1 MEKRDFV
8 HLHVHTEYSLLD
20 GAAAISKLIK
30 KAKSLGMPAIAMTDH
45 GNMYGTVQ
53 FDKACKDAGIKPIIG
68 CEFYTTEDMH
78 KHEGR
83 NTDDDN
89 KNCHLVLLAKN
100 YEGYKNLSR
109 LNSYS
114 YKEGF
119 HYKPRIDLELLEKY
133 SSDLICLSG
142 CIAGKV
148 SRLLLKGEYEEAK
161 AYALRLKNMF
171 AEGDFYIELQN
182 HEIEEELRVL
192 PLLKRIA
199 DEIGVKTVATNDVH
213 YIEKTDAEM
222 HDVLLCIG
230 TASYI
235 DTPNRL
241 KFSGDSFYLKS
252 YDEMKEAMRGYE
264 ESLDTPYE
272 IIEKCNFAFPK
283 RVYQIPEFP
292 LTEGMSAPDYL
303 RKIAYEGLER
313 RYGTITPEIKA
324 RAEEELGV
332 IISMGFADYYLIVW
346 EFIFWAKNHDIPIG
360 KGRGSGVG
368 SIIAYA
374 IGITDVEPLEY
385 GLIFERFLNKDRTS
399 MPDFDIDIC
408 YFRRG
413 EVIKH
418 VTELYGEHR
427 ISQII
432 TFGKLKKKAAIKDVA
447 RVYKLPFS
455 EVSAITKEIPDF
467 GGDDKKVHILDLVNP
482 DSKYLAKDLY
492 QRYLDNPEVRKV
504 IEIAS
509 QVEGLPRNTSIH
521 AAGVVIYKNPA
532 IESIPLAKNGTELT
546 TQFNMIEVENTFGLL
561 KMDFL
566 ALMTLTD
573 VKMAHDYVQRT
584 YGVDI
589 DFHKIGYKDPEV
601 YKLIADGNTDAV
613 FQLEGGGMKQFMSQL
628 KPDRME
634 DIIAGISIYRPGPM
648 DNKDV
653 YIENRH
659 NPDNI
664 VYAHPRLKPILEV
677 TGGIIVYQEQAMHI
691 TRELAGYSMTDADN
705 FRAIISKK
713 KIDKIPIEKKKFI
726 FGLDDENGNI
736 IIPGCVRNGVP
747 EEVGLAVFAEI
758 EKFASYAFNK
768 SHAAAY
774 AYLSYETAFYKRYY
788 PKEFMA
794 AVLNNRIDKPDD
806 TKKYM
811 AVLKNMN
818 IPLLPPDINKS
829 EAFFSPEPD
838 GIRYGLA
845 CTKNVGTD
853 MMNAVVQERQKNGEF
868 KDLYDFVERM
878 ANATGQTPNKRM
890 VESLIKGGAFDC
902 TGMTR
907 ATMQV
912 SLERLV
918 ATVDAKRREKQRK
931 EESGQFDI
939 FDILGSSFVQKEE
952 PFKYDIIKEYPKRER
967 LLAEKEML
975 GMYVSGHPLAGY
987 EQEFS
992 TFTFN
997 TSMIPSHKEDEDEHD
1012 HNDYVE
1018 VQENPLHDNME
1029 VTIGGLIAGVQKK
1042 RTKSGGDMAIL
1053 VLEDM
1058 YDRIECVC
1066 VGRVMTTSKQL
1077 LVPDTLVRI
1086 RGRLS
1091 IRDDS
1096 YSIFVSELKP
1106 WELEE
1111 KEEVVE
1117 AKDTRTLYFN
1127 LEKVDPYHF
1136 DDVVNRIYTILE
1148 AHPGPNDAKFQLDRT
1163 IHKFGKT
1170 IGNLEAVQRE
1180 LVGILGPENIKIK

>member
-1 MEKRDFV
+1 MNDKGFV

-20 GAAAISKLIK
+20 GAAAIGKLVK
-30 KAKSLGMPAIAMTDH
+30 RAKDLNMPAIAMTDH
-45 GNMYGTVQ
+45 GNMYGAVQ
-53 FDKACKDAGIKPIIG
+53 FAQACNANKIKPIIG

-78 KHEGR
+78 KREGR
-83 NTDDDN
+83 NTDEN

-100 YEGYKNLSR
+100 YEGFKNLSR
-109 LNSYS
+109 LNTLA

-119 HYKPRIDLELLEKY
+119 HYKPRIDLELLK
-133 SSDLICLSG
+133 DHTDNLICLSG
-142 CIAGKV
+142 CVAGKI
-148 SRLLLKGEYEEAK
+148 SRLLLKNQYEEAK
-161 AYALRLKNMF
+161 AYALQLKSMF
-171 AEGDFYIELQN
+171 AEGDFYIEIQN

-213 YIEKTDAEM
+213 YINKSDAEM

-241 KFSGDSFYLKS
+241 KFQGDSFYLKD
-252 YDEMKEAMRGYE
+252 YEEMRLAMRGYE

-283 RVYQIPEFP
+283 REYQIPAFP
-292 LTEGMSAPDYL
+292 CPDGLSAPEYL
-303 RKIAYEGLER
+303 RKLAYEGLEK
-313 RYGTITPEIKA
+313 RYKDVNQEIVD
-324 RAEEELGV
+324 RAESELDV

-346 EFIFWAKNHDIPIG
+346 EFIFWAKNNDIPVG

-368 SIIAYA
+368 SLIAYA
-374 IGITDVEPLEY
+374 IGITDVDPLEY

-408 YFRRG
+408 FFRRG
-413 EVIKH
+413 EVIQH

-432 TFGKLKKKAAIKDVA
+432 TFGKLKRKAAVKDVA

-455 EVSAITKEIPDF
+455 EVSAITKEMPDY
-467 GGDDKKVHILDLVNP
+467 GQEDKKVHLPDLINP

-492 QRYLDNPEVRKV
+492 NRYIENPDVKK
-504 IEIAS
+504 IIDIAS

-573 VKMAHDYVQRT
+573 VKKAHDYVKKN
-584 YGVDI
+584 YGRDI
-589 DFHKIGYKDPEV
+589 DFHELGYKDPEV
-601 YKLIADGNTDAV
+601 YKLIASGDTDAV

-653 YIENRH
+653 YIKNRH
-659 NPDNI
+659 NPDKI
-664 VYAHPRLKPILEV
+664 VYKHPKLKSILEV

-691 TRELAGYSMTDADN
+691 TRMLAGYTMTDADN
-705 FRAIISKK
+705 FRSIISKK
-713 KIDKIPIEKKKFI
+713 KIDKLEAERNKFL
-726 FGLDDENGNI
+726 FGKVDEETGEVLV
-736 IIPGCVRNGVP
+736 PGCVRNGIP
-747 EEVGLAVFAEI
+747 EDIARSIFAEM
-758 EKFASYAFNK
+758 ESFASYAFNK

-794 AVLNNRIDKPDD
+794 SVLNNRIDKPDD

-811 AVLKNMN
+811 AILKNMN

-829 EAFFSPEPD
+829 EAFFSPDPE

-853 MMNAVVQERQKNGEF
+853 MMNQVVQERENNGAF
-868 KDLYDFVERM
+868 KDLYDFIERM
-878 ANATGQTPNKRM
+878 ANVTGATPNKRM

-902 TGMTR
+902 FNMTR
-907 ATMQV
+907 STMLV
-912 SLERLV
+912 NLERLV
-918 ATVDAKRREKQRK
+918 SHIDAKKKEKQRK

-939 FDILGSSFVQKEE
+939 FDILGDTFKQEE
-952 PFKYDIIKEYPKRER
+952 QPFQYDIIKEYPTREK
-967 LLAEKEML
+967 LFMEKEML

-987 EQEFS
+987 EEEFKE
-992 TFTFN
+992 FTFN
-997 TSMIPSHKEDEDEHD
+997 TSMIPAKTDEDSED
-1012 HNDYVE
+1012 GGEYQEKVE
-1018 VQENPLHDNME
+1018 SDLKDGME
-1029 VTIGGLIAGVQKK
+1029 LTTGGIIASVQKK
-1042 RTKSGGDMAIL
+1042 RTKNGADMAII
-1053 VLEDM
+1053 VLEDL

-1066 VGRVMTTSKQL
+1066 LQRVLNTSKQY

-1091 IRDDS
+1091 VKEDA
-1096 YSIFVSELKP
+1096 YSIFVSDLKP
-1106 WELEE
+1106 WALEE
-1111 KEEVVE
+1111 KEEVPE
-1117 AKDTRTLYFN
+1117 EKIADTRTLYY
-1127 LEKVDPYHF
+1127 KVF
-1136 DDVVNRIYTILE
+1136 DELFMDDRIDRINAIFA
-1148 AHPGPNDAKFQLDRT
+1148 AHPGPNKAVFQYNRKLYENNL
-1163 IHKFGKT
+1163 T
-1170 IGNLEAVQRE
+1170 IGDLDAVAKE
-1180 LVGILGPENIKIK
+1180 LAGIIGPENIIIK

>member
-1 MEKRDFV
+1 METREKGFV

-20 GAAAISKLIK
+20 GAAPINKLVDR
-30 KAKSLGMPAIAMTDH
+30 AQELNMPALAMTDH
-45 GNMYGTVQ
+45 GNMYATVQ
-53 FDKACKDAGIKPIIG
+53 FDAACKKKKIKPIIG
-68 CEFYTTEDMH
+68 CEFYTTENMH
-78 KHEGR
+78 SREGR
-83 NTDDDN
+83 NNDDN

-100 YEGYKNLSR
+100 YEGYKNLAR
-109 LNSYS
+109 LNSFS

-119 HYKPRIDLELLEKY
+119 HYKPRIDLDLLEKY
-133 SSDLICLSG
+133 SDNLICLSG
-142 CIAGKV
+142 CVAGKV
-148 SRLLLKGEYEEAK
+148 SRLLLKGDYEEAK
-161 AYALRLKNMF
+161 AYAIRLKNMF
-171 AEGDFYIELQN
+171 AEGDFYIEIQN
-182 HEIEEELRVL
+182 HDIEEELRVL

-199 DEIGVKTVATNDVH
+199 NEIGVKMVATNDVH
-213 YIEKTDAEM
+213 YVNKSDAEM

-241 KFSGDSFYLKS
+241 KFSGDGFYLKS
-252 YDEMKEAMRGYE
+252 YDEMKEALRGYE

-292 LTEGMSAPDYL
+292 CPDGLTAPEYL
-303 RKIAYEGLER
+303 RKLAYEGLER
-313 RYGTITPEIKA
+313 RYETITDEIRA
-324 RAEEELGV
+324 RAEEELNV

-346 EFIFWAKNHDIPIG
+346 EFIFWAKNNDIPIG

-418 VTELYGEHR
+418 VTELYGEDR

-482 DSKYLAKDLY
+482 KSPYHSKDLY

-504 IEIAS
+504 IEIAA
-509 QVEGLPRNTSIH
+509 QVEGMPRNTSIH

-532 IESIPLAKNGTELT
+532 IESIPLAKNGNELT
-546 TQFNMIEVENTFGLL
+546 TQFNMIEVEGTFGLL

-573 VKMAHDYVQRT
+573 VKMAHDYVKKT

-589 DFHKIGYKDPEV
+589 DFHKLGYKDPEV

-648 DNKDV
+648 DNKDI

-659 NPDNI
+659 NPDKI
-664 VYAHPRLKPILEV
+664 VYKHPKLKPILEV

-726 FGLDDENGNI
+726 FGLDDEDGNI

-747 EEVGLAVFAEI
+747 EEIGLSVFAEI

-811 AVLKNMN
+811 AVLKDMG

-829 EAFFSPEPD
+829 QAFFSPDPD

-845 CTKNVGTD
+845 CTKNVGTE
-853 MMNAVVQERQKNGEF
+853 MMNAVVEERSKNGDF

-902 TGMTR
+902 TGMNR
-907 ATMQV
+907 CTML
-912 SLERLV
+912 SNLERMV
-918 ATVDAKRREKQRK
+918 SIIDTKRKEKIRK

-939 FDILGSSFVQKEE
+939 FDFLGGDVGPKEE
-952 PFKYDIIKEYPKRER
+952 PFVYTMFEEYPKREK

-987 EQEFS
+987 EEEFAM
-992 TFTFN
+992 FNFN
-997 TSMIPSHKEDEDEHD
+997 TSMLPSKKEEDTYDEHTFVA
-1012 HNDYVE
+1012 NEEPVL
-1018 VQENPLHDNME
+1018 ENNMNV
-1029 VTIGGLIAGVQKK
+1029 VTGGLIAGIQKK
-1042 RTKSGGDMAIL
+1042 RTKTGGDMAIM

-1058 YDRIECVC
+1058 HDRIECLC
-1066 VGRVMTTSKQL
+1066 VGRVMTTSKHL
-1077 LVPDTLVRI
+1077 LVPDTLVRVK
-1086 RGRLS
+1086 GRLS

-1096 YSIFVSELKP
+1096 YTIMVSEITP
-1106 WELEE
+1106 WELAE
-1111 KEEVVE
+1111 KEEVKEVE
-1117 AKDTRTLYFN
+1117 KDSRILYY
-1127 LEKVDPYHF
+1127 KIVDEDF
-1136 DDVVNRIYTILE
+1136 MGDKLDRINQILE
-1148 AHPGPNDAKFQLDRT
+1148 AHPGPNEVKFQYNQQLYLN
-1163 IHKFGKT
+1163 KFT
-1170 IGNLEAVQRE
+1170 IGDLETVQKE
-1180 LVGILGPENIKIK
+1180 LVGILGPENIKIR

>member
-1 MEKRDFV
+1 MERERDFV

-20 GAAAISKLIK
+20 GAAPISKLVDR
-30 KAKSLGMPAIAMTDH
+30 AAELNMPALAMTDH
-45 GNMYGTVQ
+45 GNMYATVQ
-53 FDKACKDAGIKPIIG
+53 FDAACKKKGIKPIIG

-78 KHEGR
+78 SRDGR
-83 NTDDDN
+83 NAT
-89 KNCHLVLLAKN
+89 KNYHLVLLAKN
-100 YEGYKNLSR
+100 YEGYKNLAR
-109 LNSYS
+109 LNSFA

-119 HYKPRIDLELLEKY
+119 HYKPRIDLDLLEKY
-133 SSDLICLSG
+133 SSNLICLSG
-142 CIAGKV
+142 CIAGNV
-148 SRLLLKGEYEEAK
+148 PRLLLNGDYEGAK
-161 AYALRLKNMF
+161 ALAIRLKNMF
-171 AEGDFYIELQN
+171 AEGDFYIEIQN
-182 HEIEEELRVL
+182 HDIEEEIRVL
-192 PLLKRIA
+192 PLLQRIA
-199 DEIGVKTVATNDVH
+199 NEIGVKTVATNDVH
-213 YIEKTDAEM
+213 YVNKSDAEM

-230 TASYI
+230 TAAYI

-241 KFSGDSFYLKS
+241 KFSGDGFYLKS
-252 YDEMKEAMRGYE
+252 YDEMLEALPGYE
-264 ESLDTPYE
+264 DSLETPYE

-292 LTEGMSAPDYL
+292 CPDGLSAPEYL

-313 RYGTITPEIKA
+313 RYGTITETIRA
-324 RAEEELGV
+324 RAEEELNV

-346 EFIFWAKNHDIPIG
+346 EFIFWAKNNDIPIG

-374 IGITDVEPLEY
+374 IGITDIEPLEY

-418 VTELYGEHR
+418 VTELYGEDR

-455 EVSAITKEIPDF
+455 EVSAITKEVPDF
-467 GGDDKKVHILDLVNP
+467 GGDDKKVHIPDLVNP
-482 DSKYLAKDLY
+482 KSKYFAKDLY
-492 QRYLDNPEVRKV
+492 QRYQDNPEVRKV
-504 IEIAS
+504 IEIAA
-509 QVEGLPRNTSIH
+509 QVEGMPRNTSIH
-521 AAGVVIYKNPA
+521 AAGVVIYKHPA
-532 IESIPLAKNGTELT
+532 IESIPLAKNGNELT

-573 VKMAHDYVQRT
+573 VKMAHDYVLRNH
-584 YGVDI
+584 GI
-589 DFHKIGYKDPEV
+589 DVNFYKLGYKDPEV

-659 NPDNI
+659 NPDQI
-664 VYAHPRLKPILEV
+664 VYLHPLLKPILEV

-726 FGLDDENGNI
+726 HGLDDENGNI
-736 IIPGCVRNGVP
+736 VIPGCVRNGVP
-747 EEVGLAVFAEI
+747 EEIGLQVFAEI

-811 AVLKNMN
+811 AVLKDMK
-818 IPLLPPDINKS
+818 IQLLPPNINKS
-829 EAFFSPEPD
+829 QAFFSPDPD

-845 CTKNVGTD
+845 CTKNVGKD
-853 MMNAVVQERQKNGEF
+853 IMNAVVEERTKNGDF
-868 KDLYDFVERM
+868 VDLYDFVERM

-907 ATMQV
+907 ATMQT
-912 SLERLV
+912 SLDAIV
-918 ATVDAKRREKQRK
+918 ASVDAKRKDKIRK

-939 FDILGSSFVQKEE
+939 FDLLGDSFSEKEE
-952 PFKYDIIKEYPKRER
+952 PFKYHVTDEYPKRER

-975 GMYVSGHPLAGY
+975 GMYVTGHPLAGY
-987 EQEFS
+987 EEEFS
-992 TFTFN
+992 MFNFN
-997 TSMIPSHKEDEDEHD
+997 TSMLPSKNESDEDEHE
-1012 HNDYVE
+1012 HAQGYVE
-1018 VQENPLHDNME
+1018 KEESHLENNMS
-1029 VTIGGLIAGVQKK
+1029 VTTGGIIAGVQKK
-1042 RTKSGGDMAIL
+1042 RTKTGGDMAII

-1058 YDRIECVC
+1058 YDRIECLC
-1066 VGRVMTTSKQL
+1066 VGKVMATSKHL
-1077 LVPDTLVRI
+1077 LVNDTLVRI
-1086 RGRLS
+1086 KGRLS

-1096 YSIFVSELKP
+1096 YTIMISDIQP

-1111 KEEVVE
+1111 KDEVEEVV
-1117 AKDTRTLYFN
+1117 KDTRVLYYK
-1127 LEKVDPYHF
+1127 LEPEDVDSDKF
-1136 DDVVNRIYTILE
+1136 DRINQILL
-1148 AHPGPNDAKFQLDRT
+1148 AHPGPNDVKFQVASQLY
-1163 IHKFGKT
+1163 INNIK
-1170 IGNLEAVQRE
+1170 IGDLETVQKE
-1180 LVGILGPENIKIK
+1180 LVGILGPENIKIR

>member
-1 MEKRDFV
+1 METREKGFV

-20 GAAAISKLIK
+20 GAAPINKLVDR
-30 KAKSLGMPAIAMTDH
+30 AQELNMPALAMTDH
-45 GNMYGTVQ
+45 GNMYATVQ
-53 FDKACKDAGIKPIIG
+53 FDAACKKKKIKPIIG
-68 CEFYTTEDMH
+68 CEFYTTENMH
-78 KHEGR
+78 SREGR
-83 NTDDDN
+83 NNDDN

-100 YEGYKNLSR
+100 YEGYKNLAR
-109 LNSYS
+109 LNSFS

-119 HYKPRIDLELLEKY
+119 HYKPRIDLDLLEKY
-133 SSDLICLSG
+133 SDNLICLSG
-142 CIAGKV
+142 CVAGKV
-148 SRLLLKGEYEEAK
+148 SRLLLKGDYEEAK
-161 AYALRLKNMF
+161 AYAIRLKNMF
-171 AEGDFYIELQN
+171 AEGDFYIEIQN
-182 HEIEEELRVL
+182 HDIEEELRVL

-199 DEIGVKTVATNDVH
+199 NEIGVKMVATNDVH
-213 YIEKTDAEM
+213 YVNKSDAEM

-241 KFSGDSFYLKS
+241 KFSGDGFYLKS
-252 YDEMKEAMRGYE
+252 YDEMKEALRGYE

-292 LTEGMSAPDYL
+292 CPDGLTAPEYL
-303 RKIAYEGLER
+303 RKLAYEGLER
-313 RYGTITPEIKA
+313 RYETITDEIRA
-324 RAEEELGV
+324 RAEEELNV

-346 EFIFWAKNHDIPIG
+346 EFIFWAKNNDIPIG

-418 VTELYGEHR
+418 VTELYGEDR

-482 DSKYLAKDLY
+482 KSPYHSKDLY

-504 IEIAS
+504 IEIAA
-509 QVEGLPRNTSIH
+509 QVEGMPRNTSIH

-532 IESIPLAKNGTELT
+532 IESIPLAKNGNELT
-546 TQFNMIEVENTFGLL
+546 TQFNMIEVEGTFGLL

-573 VKMAHDYVQRT
+573 VKMAHDYVKKT

-589 DFHKIGYKDPEV
+589 DFHKLGYKDPEV

-648 DNKDV
+648 DNKDI

-659 NPDNI
+659 NPDKI
-664 VYAHPRLKPILEV
+664 VYKHPKLKPILEV

-726 FGLDDENGNI
+726 FGLDDEDGNI

-747 EEVGLAVFAEI
+747 EEVGLSVFAEI

-811 AVLKNMN
+811 AVLKDMG

-829 EAFFSPEPD
+829 QAFFSPDPD

-845 CTKNVGTD
+845 CTKNVGTE
-853 MMNAVVQERQKNGEF
+853 MMNAVVEERSKNGDF

-890 VESLIKGGAFDC
+890 VESLIKGGSFDC
-902 TGMTR
+902 TGMNR
-907 ATMQV
+907 CTML
-912 SLERLV
+912 SNLERMV
-918 ATVDAKRREKQRK
+918 SIIDTKRKEKIRK

-939 FDILGSSFVQKEE
+939 FDFLGGDVGPKEE
-952 PFKYDIIKEYPKRER
+952 PFVYTMFEEYPKREK

-987 EQEFS
+987 EEEFAM
-992 TFTFN
+992 FNFN
-997 TSMIPSHKEDEDEHD
+997 TSMLPSKKEEDSYDEHTFVA
-1012 HNDYVE
+1012 NEEPVL
-1018 VQENPLHDNME
+1018 ENNMNV
-1029 VTIGGLIAGVQKK
+1029 VTGGLIAGIQKK
-1042 RTKSGGDMAIL
+1042 RTKTGGDMAIM

-1058 YDRIECVC
+1058 HDRIECLC
-1066 VGRVMTTSKQL
+1066 VGRVMTTSKHL
-1077 LVPDTLVRI
+1077 LVPDTLVRVK
-1086 RGRLS
+1086 GRLS

-1096 YSIFVSELKP
+1096 YTIMVSEITP
-1106 WELEE
+1106 WELAE
-1111 KEEVVE
+1111 KEEVKEVE
-1117 AKDTRTLYFN
+1117 KDSRILYY
-1127 LEKVDPYHF
+1127 KIVDEDF
-1136 DDVVNRIYTILE
+1136 MGDKLDRINQILE
-1148 AHPGPNDAKFQLDRT
+1148 AHPGPNEVKFQYNQQLYLN
-1163 IHKFGKT
+1163 KFT
-1170 IGNLEAVQRE
+1170 IGDLETVQKE
-1180 LVGILGPENIKIK
+1180 LVGILGPENIKIR

>member
-1 MEKRDFV
+1 MENRDFV

-20 GAAAISKLIK
+20 GAAAIPKLIA
-30 KAKSLGMPAIAMTDH
+30 KAKELNMPAIAMTDH

-53 FDKACKDAGIKPIIG
+53 FNAECKKKGIKPIIG

-78 KHEGR
+78 NREGR
-83 NTDDDN
+83 NTDEGN

-100 YEGYKNLSR
+100 YEGYKNLAR
-109 LNSYS
+109 LNSYA

-133 SSDLICLSG
+133 SDNLICLSG

-161 AYALRLKNMF
+161 AYALRLKGMF

-182 HEIEEELRVL
+182 HDIEEELRVL

-199 DEIGVKTVATNDVH
+199 NEIGVKTVVTNDVH

-241 KFSGDSFYLKS
+241 KFSGDGFYLKN
-252 YDEMKEAMRGYE
+252 YEEMKEVMHGYE
-264 ESLDTPYE
+264 DSLDTPYE
-272 IIEKCNFAFPK
+272 IIEKCNFDFPK

-292 LTEGMSAPDYL
+292 CPDNLSAPEYL
-303 RKIAYEGLER
+303 RKLAYEGLEK
-313 RYGTITPEIKA
+313 RYGTITDEIRQ
-324 RAEEELGV
+324 RAEEELNV

-346 EFIFWAKNHDIPIG
+346 EFIFWAKNNDIPIG

-413 EVIKH
+413 EVIQH
-418 VTELYGEHR
+418 VTELYGEDR

-482 DSKYLAKDLY
+482 KSPYLSKDLY
-492 QRYLDNPEVRKV
+492 QRYIDNPEVKKV
-504 IEIAS
+504 IEIAA

-521 AAGVVIYKNPA
+521 AAGVVIYKHPA
-532 IESIPLAKNGTELT
+532 IESIPLAKNGNELT

-573 VKMAHDYVQRT
+573 VKMAHDYVLRN

-589 DFHKIGYKDPEV
+589 DFHKLGYKDPEV

-659 NPDNI
+659 NPDKI
-664 VYAHPRLKPILEV
+664 IYKHPRLKPILEV

-713 KIDKIPIEKKKFI
+713 KVHLIPAEKNKFL
-726 FGLDDENGNI
+726 FGLDDENGNV
-736 IIPGCVRNGVP
+736 IIPGCTRNGVS
-747 EEVGLAVFAEI
+747 EEVGRSVFAEI

-811 AVLKNMN
+811 AVLKDMG
-818 IPLLPPDINKS
+818 IALLPPSINKS
-829 EAFFSPEPD
+829 EAFFAPDPE

-845 CTKNVGTD
+845 CTKNVGTE
-853 MMNAVVQERQKNGEF
+853 MMNAVVEERKRNGDF

-878 ANATGQTPNKRM
+878 ANVTGQTPNKRM
-890 VESLIKGGAFDC
+890 VESLIKGGSFDC

-907 ATMQV
+907 LTMLTN
-912 SLERLV
+912 LERIV
-918 ATVDAKRREKQRK
+918 SAVDIKRKEKQRK

-939 FDILGSSFVQKEE
+939 FDFLGEDANKQEE
-952 PFKYDIIKEYPKRER
+952 PFVYTILDEYPKRKK

-975 GMYVSGHPLAGY
+975 GMYVTGHPLAGY
-987 EQEFS
+987 EEEFKM
-992 TFTFN
+992 FNFN
-997 TSMIPSHKEDEDEHD
+997 TSMLPSKHEEDNDEDGE
-1012 HNDYVE
+1012 YVE
-1018 VQENPLHDNME
+1018 KVESKLENNMNI
-1029 VTIGGLIAGVQKK
+1029 TTGGIIASVQKK
-1042 RTKSGGDMAIL
+1042 RTKNGGDMAII

-1058 YDRIECVC
+1058 YDRIECLC
-1066 VGRVMTTSKQL
+1066 VGRVMTTSKQY

-1086 RGRLS
+1086 KGRLS

-1096 YSIFVSELKP
+1096 YTIMISELQP
-1106 WELEE
+1106 WDLAE

-1117 AKDTRTLYFN
+1117 VEKDTRVLYYKIEDEDFFGDK
-1127 LEKVDPYHF
+1127 LD
-1136 DDVVNRIYTILE
+1136 RINQILE
-1148 AHPGPNDAKFQLDRT
+1148 AHPGPNTVKFQHNRQVYLNT
-1163 IHKFGKT
+1163 HT
-1170 IGNLEAVQRE
+1170 IGDLETVQKE
-1180 LVGILGPENIKIK
+1180 LSGILGPQNIKVM